1 MKIGF
6 IGLGL
11 IGGSI
16 AKGMKRVHPEY
27 ALLAYSRTRSKLEM
41 ALHDGSIDEI
51 IDVIDGQLG
60 SCDVLIFCTPV
71 SYIGDY
77 LEKIKPFLSPACI
90 LTDVGSTKQVILNEI
105 ERLGLTA
112 QFVGGHPMAGSEKT
126 GYENASDHLLENAFY
141 VLAPT
146 KDTPAQSLETMR
158 QLALDLGAIPMV
170 LDSYEHDNVVAAIS
184 HLPHLIACALVNLV
198 HDSDHEDIMK
208 TLAAGGFKDI
218 TRIASSSP
226 EMWEQICMTNRAPI
240 ADFIR
245 RYISSMQD
253 ILADVENGNGTGINQ
268 LFERARAYRNSINDT
283 RRGSVARTYIL
294 YCDVADR
301 PGAIAEVAAL
311 LAAHSISIKNIG
323 IINNRGS
330 EPGALQIEFYDE
342 GAKKHAAEVLRKYG
356 FLAE

>member
-16 AKGMKRVHPEY
+16 AKGIKRVHPEY
-27 ALLAYSRTRSKLEM
+27 TLLAYSRTRSKLEM
-41 ALHDGSIDEI
+41 ALQDGSIDEI
-51 IDVIDGQLG
+51 IDAIDGRLG

-71 SYIGDY
+71 SYIADY
-77 LEKIKPFLSPACI
+77 LAQIKPFLSPSCI
-90 LTDVGSTKQVILNEI
+90 LTDVGSTKQMICQEI
-105 ERLGLTA
+105 GRLGLSA

-141 VLAPT
+141 ILTPT
-146 KDTPAQSLETMR
+146 EDTPSESLETMR
-158 QLALDLGAIPMV
+158 GLALDLGAIPIV
-170 LDSYEHDNVVAAIS
+170 LDSREHDNVVAAIS

-198 HDSDHEDIMK
+198 QDNDHDDIMK

-226 EMWEQICMTNRAPI
+226 EMWEQVCMTNRKPI
-240 ADFIR
+240 AEFIR
-245 RYISSMQD
+245 RYIYSMEQ
-253 ILADVENGNGTGINQ
+253 ILADVESGNGSGINQ
-268 LFERARAYRNSINDT
+268 LFARARTYRNSINDT
-283 RRGSVARTYIL
+283 RRGSVERAYVL
-294 YCDVADR
+294 YCDVVDR
-301 PGAIAEVAAL
+301 PGAIAEVAVL
-311 LAAHSISIKNIG
+311 LANRSISIKNIG

-330 EPGALQIEFYDE
+330 APGALQIEFYDDDS
-342 GAKKHAAEVLRKYG
+342 AKRAAQVLKKYG

>member
-16 AKGMKRVHPEY
+16 AKGIKRIHPEY
-27 ALLAYSRTRSKLEM
+27 TLLAYSRTRSKLEM
-41 ALHDGSIDEI
+41 ALDDGSIDEI
-51 IDVIDGQLG
+51 IDTIDGQLG

-77 LEKIKPFLSPACI
+77 LEKIKPFLSPTCI

-105 ERLGLTA
+105 GRLGLTK
-112 QFVGGHPMAGSEKT
+112 QFVGGHPMAGSERT

-141 VLAPT
+141 VLAPA
-146 KDTPAQSLETMR
+146 KDTPAESLQTMR
-158 QLALDLGAIPMV
+158 QFASDLGAIPMV

-198 HDSDHEDIMK
+198 QDSDHEDIMK

-245 RYISSMQD
+245 RYISSMEN
-253 ILADVENGNGTGINQ
+253 ILADVENGNGAGISQ

-283 RRGSVARTYIL
+283 RRGSLARTYVL

-301 PGAIAEVAAL
+301 PGAIAKAAAL
-311 LAAHSISIKNIG
+311 LAARSINIKNIG
-323 IINNRGS
+323 IMNNRES
-330 EPGALQIEFYDE
+330 EPGVLRIEFYDE
-342 GAKKHAAEVLRKYG
+342 DSLIRASQVLKKYG

>member
-16 AKGMKRVHPEY
+16 AKGIKRVHPDY
-27 ALLAYSRTRSKLEM
+27 TLLAYSRTRSKLEM
-41 ALHDGSIDEI
+41 ALDDGSIDEI
-51 IDVIDGQLG
+51 IDTIDGRLG

-71 SYIGDY
+71 SYIADY
-77 LEKIKPFLSPACI
+77 LEKVKPFLSPSCI
-90 LTDVGSTKQVILNEI
+90 LTDVGSTKQIILREI
-105 ERLGLTA
+105 ERLGLTS

-126 GYENASDHLLENAFY
+126 GYEHASDHLLENAFY

-146 KDTPAQSLETMR
+146 GDTPAEYLETMR
-158 QLALDLGAIPMV
+158 RMVLELGAIPTV
-170 LDSYEHDNVVAAIS
+170 LDSREHDNVVAAIS

-226 EMWEQICMTNRAPI
+226 EMWEQICMTNRDAI

-245 RYISSMQD
+245 RYISSMEN
-253 ILADVENGNGTGINQ
+253 ILADVENGNGDGINQ
-268 LFERARAYRNSINDT
+268 LFDRARAYRNSINDSF
-283 RRGSVARTYIL
+283 RGSMERAFYL
-294 YCDVADR
+294 SCDMADR
-301 PGAIAEVAAL
+301 PGTIAKAAAL
-311 LAAHSISIKNIG
+311 LAAHSINIKNIG
-323 IINNRGS
+323 IMNNRES
-330 EPGALQIEFYDE
+330 EPGVLRIEFYDE
-342 GAKKHAAEVLRKYG
+342 DSLIRASQVLKKHG

>member
-6 IGLGL
+6 IGFGL

-16 AKGMKRVHPEY
+16 AKGIKRVHPEY
-27 ALLAYSRTRSKLEM
+27 ALLAFSRTRSKLEM
-41 ALHDGSIDEI
+41 ALADGSIDRI
-51 IDVIDGQLG
+51 VDVIDGELG
-60 SCDVLIFCTPV
+60 TCDVLIFCTPV

-77 LEKIKPFLSPACI
+77 LEKIKPFLSPSCI
-90 LTDVGSTKQVILNEI
+90 LTDVGSTKAAILDEI
-105 ERLGLTA
+105 KRLGLEA

-146 KDTPAQSLETMR
+146 KETPAKSLETLR
-158 QLALDLGAIPMV
+158 RLALDLGAIPIV
-170 LDSYEHDNVVAAIS
+170 LESHEHDRVVAAVS

-198 HDSDHEDIMK
+198 QDNDRGDMMK

-226 EMWEQICMTNRAPI
+226 EMWEQVCLTNREPI

-245 RYISSMQD
+245 RYISSMEE
-253 ILADVENGNGTGINQ
+253 ILRDVEQGNGAGINR
-268 LFERARAYRNSINDT
+268 LFERARDYRNSISDAYKGSLT
-283 RRGSVARTYIL
+283 RSYLL
-294 YCDVADR
+294 YCDVVDR
-301 PGAIAEVAAL
+301 PGAIAEIAVL
-311 LAAHSISIKNIG
+311 LATRSISIKNIG
-323 IINNRGS
+323 IINNRGNI
-330 EPGALQIEFYDE
+330 PGALQIEFYDE
-342 GAKKHAAEVLRKYG
+342 NSKNSAAQVLRQYG

>member
-16 AKGMKRVHPEY
+16 AKGIKRVHPEY
-27 ALLAYSRTRSKLEM
+27 QLLAYSRTRAKLEL
-41 ALHDGSIDEI
+41 ALSDGGIDEI
-51 IDVIDGQLG
+51 IDGIDGRLG
-60 SCDVLIFCTPV
+60 SCDMLIFCTPV
-71 SYIGDY
+71 SYIAGY
-77 LEKIKPFLSPACI
+77 LEQIKPFLSPSCI
-90 LTDVGSTKQVILNEI
+90 LTDVGSTKQVILKEI
-105 ERLGLTA
+105 QRLGLTA

-146 KDTPAQSLETMR
+146 EDTPDALTETMR
-158 QLALDLGAIPMV
+158 RFVLDLGAIPTV
-170 LDSYEHDNVVAAIS
+170 LACAEHDRVVAAIS

-198 HDSDHEDIMK
+198 QDNDRGDVMK

-226 EMWEQICMTNRAPI
+226 EMWEQICMTNREAI

-245 RYISSMQD
+245 LYIAEMED
-253 ILADVENGNGTGINQ
+253 ILADVEQGHGAGIYK
-268 LFERARAYRNSINDT
+268 LFERARAYRNSISDHQH
-283 RRGSVARTYIL
+283 GSVTRTYCL
-294 YCDVADR
+294 YCDVVDR
-301 PGAIAEVAAL
+301 PGAIAKVSGL
-311 LAAHSISIKNIG
+311 LAGHDISIKNIG
-323 IINNRGS
+323 ILNNRVS
-330 EPGALQIEFYDE
+330 EPGALRVEFYDE
-342 GAKKHAAEVLRKYG
+342 EGRTQAAAVLKAAG